1 MFRNSKTIGLRST
14 ENHRNTLY
22 NMHIYIYI
30 YIYTY
35 IYIYLV
41 PKHRKLMK
49 ANESTPEIPETALMS
64 QLDPTFQ
71 VDFPRLQIVCEGS
84 TPCVTFPSCHQT
96 QLKSCGLWS
105 RYNLRRI
112 LEVVAVLNLP
122 AASCHWPASPTN
134 YSTCCQTVRQH
145 TLQAS
150 LDHTVRF
157 C

>member
-1 MFRNSKTIGLRST
+1 
-14 ENHRNTLY
+14 
-22 NMHIYIYI
+22 
-30 YIYTY
+30 
-35 IYIYLV
+35 
-41 PKHRKLMK
+41 MK

-122 AASCHWPASPTN
+122 AASCQWPASP
-134 YSTCCQTVRQH
+134 QTVPLVAKLFDN
-145 TLQAS
+145 TLCRLHSTTPYVSVDCQLRTEES
-150 LDHTVRF
+150 LLKQNSAIQGT
-157 C
+157 